1 MVYKSCCF
9 YPTEYK
15 KVYQFLDN
23 MKQEGY
29 IVKSIDF
36 KKEKAE
42 FIKVL
47 VNMSMELIIQYYI
60 HVIDVFLMKIM
71 NVLI

>member
-42 FIKVL
+42 L
-47 VNMSMELIIQYYI
+47 
-60 HVIDVFLMKIM
+60 
-71 NVLI
+71 